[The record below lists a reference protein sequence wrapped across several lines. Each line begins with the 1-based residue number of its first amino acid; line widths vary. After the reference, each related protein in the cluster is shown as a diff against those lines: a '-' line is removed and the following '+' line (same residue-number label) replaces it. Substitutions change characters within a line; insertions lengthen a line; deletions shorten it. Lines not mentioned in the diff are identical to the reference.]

1 MNLNRPT
8 DLPHEIPKDRN
19 TPVAHNHTGEGSE
32 PQTPAEVRIALS
44 RLAYASVQHGID
56 RGRALTPDLDGYRE
70 SMPVLI
76 EPRAT
81 FVTIRHHQD
90 LVGCI
95 GTLQPVR
102 PLAQD
107 VSHNAYAAGFEDP
120 RSPGVTRSMLPHLD
134 IHISLLNP
142 PRVLECETE
151 QDLLTQLRPGVDGL
165 ILEDGF
171 RRATFLPA
179 VWESIGDPV
188 EFVHQLKRK
197 AGLAPDHWSNTMKCS
212 CYTVESI
219 P

>member
-1 MNLNRPT
+1 MSQIPAHSDGTEPRTPT
-8 DLPHEIPKDRN
+8 
-19 TPVAHNHTGEGSE
+19 
-32 PQTPAEVRIALS
+32 EVRITLS

-56 RGRALTPDLDGYRE
+56 YGRALTPDLDEYRR
-70 SMPVLI
+70 SMPVLV

-81 FVTIRHHQD
+81 FVTIHYHSD

-107 VSHNAYAAGFEDP
+107 IAHNAYAAAFEDP
-120 RSPGVTRSMLPHLD
+120 RSPGVTRAMLPHLD

-142 PRVLECETE
+142 PRVLACDGE
-151 QDLLTQLRPGVDGL
+151 QDLLAQLRPGKDGL

-171 RRATFLPA
+171 HRATFLPA
-179 VWESIGDPV
+179 VWESITDPT

-197 AGLAPDHWSNTMKCS
+197 AGLSRDHWSNTMKCS